1 MKERLGTLL
10 KKVKKLYQK
19 LKNPYWW
26 AKCRYIR
33 YYDRL
38 PLDEYGILLESE
50 HGKKL
55 DGNIFYLLRYLSGN
69 EKYVGYRIYLSATN
83 RNKRRF
89 ETFLENHG
97 INKVHIVITA
107 SDEYM
112 RLLAGVKY
120 LVNDTSFAPYFLKKE
135 GQIYLNTWHGT
146 PLKSLGK
153 NIQTGPH
160 SIGNV
165 QRNFVCSDFLL
176 FPNEYTKNHIIK
188 DYMLANISKSKCV
201 LSGYPRNEA
210 FFDNESRKRLR
221 EELELSGKQVYAYMP
236 TFRGGVN
243 TGTTQKSDAYMIY
256 YLCELDKQLTENE
269 VLYVNLH
276 PIVMKSGIDFRQ
288 FQHIRKFPES
298 YETYEFLNIADMLVT
313 DYSSVFFDFANT
325 GHKIILFP
333 YDKEE
338 YLADRGMY
346 LSMDELPF
354 PQVRD
359 EKELLRELRSKKQ
372 YDDREFLSKFAPYE
386 GIDATRKLCDYI
398 ILGEETNLK
407 TEEIPNNKKENV
419 LLYVGNLAGNGIT
432 TSMQALLDTID
443 LGKRNYYI
451 TFITEYVHPNYK
463 VLFTLPEGVSFYPT
477 TGDLNLTF
485 VNRIIRKLFKWKVI
499 PAPLYVKLLG
509 KRIRQDY
516 ERNFGCAKFDTVIQ
530 FNGYEQE
537 VILRLSAAPC
547 RKVIFVHSDMLAEIK
562 IRKNQ
567 RRDVLRYAYRHY
579 DKVAA
584 VTEGILTPTYKI
596 AGRKDNICIVKN
608 AIQYQSILERAQEEI
623 TLDDFTRCSL
633 EREEFFELMGTPC
646 PKFICVGRFS
656 PEKGH
661 RRLVD
666 AFHNQLANMPDAKLI
681 IMGGSSYGSTYDEL
695 QEYILSLGLEKS
707 VVLLRRV
714 SNPYPIIKACDYS
727 ILSSFYEGFGLVLVE
742 ADILG
747 KPVVSTD
754 IPGPRDFM
762 LAHGGILVE
771 NSQKGLEHGLQ
782 MLACGE
788 VQPMSV
794 DYQAYNQSVVKE
806 FEQLL

>member
-69 EKYVGYRIYLSATN
+69 EKYAGYRIYLSATG

-89 ETFLENHG
+89 KAFLKNHG

-176 FPNEYTKNHIIK
+176 FPNEYTKDHIIK

-210 FFDNESRKRLR
+210 FFDNDSRKWLR
-221 EELELSGKQVYAYMP
+221 EELDLSDKRVYAYMP

-243 TGTTQKSDAYMIY
+243 TGATQKSDAYMIY

-288 FQHIRKFPES
+288 FQHIRKFPEN
-298 YETYEFLNIADMLVT
+298 YETYEFLNIADILIT

-338 YLADRGMY
+338 YLTDRGMY

-386 GIDATRKLCDYI
+386 GIDATQKLCDYT

-432 TSMQALLDTID
+432 TSMRALLDTID
-443 LGKRNYYI
+443 L
-451 TFITEYVHPNYK
+451 
-463 VLFTLPEGVSFYPT
+463 
-477 TGDLNLTF
+477 
-485 VNRIIRKLFKWKVI
+485 
-499 PAPLYVKLLG
+499 
-509 KRIRQDY
+509 
-516 ERNFGCAKFDTVIQ
+516 
-530 FNGYEQE
+530 
-537 VILRLSAAPC
+537 
-547 RKVIFVHSDMLAEIK
+547 
-562 IRKNQ
+562 
-567 RRDVLRYAYRHY
+567 
-579 DKVAA
+579 
-584 VTEGILTPTYKI
+584 
-596 AGRKDNICIVKN
+596 
-608 AIQYQSILERAQEEI
+608 
-623 TLDDFTRCSL
+623 
-633 EREEFFELMGTPC
+633 
-646 PKFICVGRFS
+646 
-656 PEKGH
+656 
-661 RRLVD
+661 
-666 AFHNQLANMPDAKLI
+666 
-681 IMGGSSYGSTYDEL
+681 
-695 QEYILSLGLEKS
+695 
-707 VVLLRRV
+707 
-714 SNPYPIIKACDYS
+714 
-727 ILSSFYEGFGLVLVE
+727 
-742 ADILG
+742 
-747 KPVVSTD
+747 
-754 IPGPRDFM
+754 
-762 LAHGGILVE
+762 
-771 NSQKGLEHGLQ
+771 
-782 MLACGE
+782 
-788 VQPMSV
+788 
-794 DYQAYNQSVVKE
+794 
-806 FEQLL
+806 